1 MSLELSGTSPA
12 IKGVAGSV
20 AAPALTGDDVDTGIS
35 FPSANTIKFST
46 GGVERMSIT
55 DSGVSKSPGEV
66 VQVIMGTFQN
76 YYSGTNFADIS
87 SASYVTYGDMFLNI
101 TPKFANSKLIFQTN
115 INARLD
121 TSNAYT
127 SYQLYDA
134 TNGASLMDAGIS
146 QFYQVATGS
155 YPSTT
160 ITLFGTAGGTT
171 TRRIEVRVKVTGGGT
186 LNSDYSDQPRL
197 MTLTEI
203 AQ

>member
-1 MSLELSGTSPA
+1 MTAKIKLNAASGGGSFSLQAPSSSSNNRVHSLPDVADGT
-12 IKGVAGSV
+12 V
-20 AAPALTGDDVDTGIS
+20 LTTTSSDADRYKT
-35 FPSANTIKFST
+35 N
-46 GGVERMSIT
+46 
-55 DSGVSKSPGEV
+55 EV

-171 TRRIEVRVKVTGGGT
+171 TRRIEVRVKIIGGGT

-203 AQ
+203 KQ

>member
-1 MSLELSGTSPA
+1 MKKVIGKALSICAHALRTS
-12 IKGVAGSV
+12 IHTTLGS
-20 AAPALTGDDVDTGIS
+20 
-35 FPSANTIKFST
+35 
-46 GGVERMSIT
+46 
-55 DSGVSKSPGEV
+55 SPGALV
-66 VQVIMGTFQN
+66 YN
-76 YYSGTNFADIS
+76 R
-87 SASYVTYGDMFLNI
+87 DMFLNI

-203 AQ
+203 AQWAKYH